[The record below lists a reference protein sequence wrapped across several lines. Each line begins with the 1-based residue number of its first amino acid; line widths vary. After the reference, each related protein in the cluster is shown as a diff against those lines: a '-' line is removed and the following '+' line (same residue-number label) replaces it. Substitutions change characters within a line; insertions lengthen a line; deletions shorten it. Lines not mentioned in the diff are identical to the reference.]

1 LKGLFKTGKGI
12 MKVKRMMD
20 RASVRIADGI
30 VKEDR
35 IDEIEDAGDFSVR
48 KDDTTRDDFDD
59 MIGRASPTEYT
70 IDGYE
75 IWLLDIGN
83 EFVLLV
89 KDPDSE
95 GYLGE
100 FRLQRDSNIDVDG
113 VDAYAWKSTV
123 FLDPE
128 IQGKGMGPKIY
139 ELAIKEFDK
148 TIVSDYQQSKGS
160 KSLWANLAHTSGV
173 FVYAWNV
180 KTGQFFQWDPQDDPE
195 EEVYWNSAE
204 ELPMTDRAGRIQ
216 KDKVRHDDIRLV
228 ATADNGLEESVGA
241 IMGMILPT
249 HGRMY
254 KNAAKMMSSFS
265 VEFPSYGL
273 LKLAALV
280 SRRTVKDFDKHALVG
295 IYKKMYPSNAIP
307 D

>member
-1 LKGLFKTGKGI
+1 
-12 MKVKRMMD
+12 MKINEV
-20 RASVRIADGI
+20 IN
-30 VKEDR
+30 
-35 IDEIEDAGDFSVR
+35 EIEDAGDFSVR
-48 KDDTTRDDFDD
+48 KDDTTRHDFDS
-59 MIGRASPTEYT
+59 MINKASPTEYT

-75 IWLLDIGN
+75 IWSLDDSGD
-83 EFVLLV
+83 FVLLV
-89 KDPDSE
+89 KDPDGE

-100 FRLQRDSNIDVDG
+100 FRLQRDSNIDADG
-113 VDAYAWKSTV
+113 TDAYAWKSTV
-123 FLDPE
+123 FLDLA

-241 IMGMILPT
+241 VMGMILPT
-249 HGRMY
+249 HGKMY
-254 KNAAKMMSSFS
+254 KKAAEMMSSFHT
-265 VEFPSYGL
+265 EFPSYGL
-273 LKLAALV
+273 NKLADLV
-280 SRRTVKDFDKHALVG
+280 SRRTAKDFDRPILVR
-295 IYKKMYPSNAIP
+295 IFKKMYPTTTIREQ
-307 D
+307 DIEK